1 MLRFHL
7 IFQLH
12 MKSVNR
18 INSALLAFLFLSLQ
32 LNAQTSRKDLE
43 RQRKQTEEQIALTK
57 KILKE
62 TKNKKNKSLKELVS
76 ISRLIEKREE
86 LIVTI
91 NEEIVYVNSDVE
103 NKKDDIDSLNS
114 QLDKEKK
121 NYSKAIVQSYK
132 NRKVYNNALYLFA
145 AKSFNQLFQ
154 RLKFIQYLSE
164 AQTRFL
170 AKIEHNK
177 NELEKRL
184 SELIGLKDSKERLVK
199 NKESELN
206 ELEQNK
212 TQKNKAIISLT
223 GKEKELKEQLD
234 KQKKAKDNLNAQI
247 NAIIAKEIA
256 EARKKAKAQ
265 ASKTSKTESKSKGDN
280 KTNPKVE
287 SKEPLLTP
295 EAKELSDNFAAN
307 KGKLPWPVE
316 KGFISERF
324 GTHAHAK
331 LDQVMIQNNGI
342 DIQSVNGSFARCV
355 YKGTVA
361 AIISIPGMGKTVLVN
376 HGEYFTV
383 YSKLKNVTVS
393 QGQILNLKQN
403 IGTVDEDEDGATE
416 IHFEIWMN
424 QDKQNPEIWL
434 AKK

>member
-1 MLRFHL
+1 
-7 IFQLH
+7 
-12 MKSVNR
+12 MKSVNKLNC
-18 INSALLAFLFLSLQ
+18 ILLAFLFLSIQ
-32 LNAQTSRKDLE
+32 LNGQISRKDLE
-43 RQRKQTEEQIALTK
+43 KQRKQTEEQIALTK

-62 TKNKKNKSLKELVS
+62 TKSKKNQSLKELVS

-86 LIVTI
+86 LITTI
-91 NEEIVYVNSDVE
+91 NTEIQYVNNDVE
-103 NKKDDIDSLNS
+103 QKKDDIDSLNS
-114 QLDKEKK
+114 QLDIEKK
-121 NYSKAIVQSYK
+121 NYAKAIIQSYK

-154 RLKFIQYLSE
+154 RLKFVQYLSE

-170 AKIEHNK
+170 AKIDNNK
-177 NELEKRL
+177 KELEHRL
-184 SELIGLKDSKERLVK
+184 AELLGLKESKVKLVK
-199 NKESELN
+199 NKESEVN
-206 ELEQNK
+206 ELEQDKN
-212 TQKNKAIISLT
+212 QKNKAIISLT
-223 GKEKELKEQLD
+223 GKEKELKAQLD
-234 KQKKAKDNLNAQI
+234 KQKRAKENLNAQI

-256 EARKKAKAQ
+256 EARKKAKEQ
-265 ASKTSKTESKSKGDN
+265 ASKTT
-280 KTNPKVE
+280 KTNPKTGDKKTDTKVE
-287 SKEPLLTP
+287 PKEPLLTP

-331 LDQVMIQNNGI
+331 LDQVMIQNNGL
-342 DIQSVNGSFARCV
+342 DIQSVSGSAARCV

-383 YSKLKNVTVS
+383 YSKLKNITVS
-393 QGQILNLKQN
+393 QGQTLSLKQT

-416 IHFEIWMN
+416 IHFEIWLN

>member
-1 MLRFHL
+1 
-7 IFQLH
+7 

>member
-1 MLRFHL
+1 
-7 IFQLH
+7 
-12 MKSVNR
+12 MKDPNKF
-18 INSALLAFLFLSLQ
+18 NSLLLAFLFLFGPLQ
-32 LNAQTSRKDLE
+32 GQTSRKELE
-43 RQRKQTEEQIALTK
+43 KQRKQTEEQIAITK
-57 KILKE
+57 RILNE

-86 LIVTI
+86 LITTI
-91 NEEIVYVNSDVE
+91 NSEIQYVNVDVE
-103 NKKDDIDSLNS
+103 QKKNDIDSLNS
-114 QLDKEKK
+114 QLDIEKN
-121 NYSKAIVQSYK
+121 NYAKAIIQSYK
-132 NRKVYNNALYLFA
+132 SRKVYNNALYLFA

-170 AKIEHNK
+170 LKIENK
-177 NELEKRL
+177 KKELENKL
-184 SELIGLKDSKERLVK
+184 SELLGLKVSKEILVK
-199 NKESELN
+199 NKVSEVN
-206 ELEQNK
+206 ELEIDK
-212 TQKNKAIISLT
+212 TQKNKAIVSLT
-223 GKEKELKEQLD
+223 GKEKELKAQLD
-234 KQKKAKDNLNAQI
+234 KQKKAKENLNAQI
-247 NAIIAKEIA
+247 NAIISKEIA
-256 EARKKAKAQ
+256 EARKKAKEQ
-265 ASKTSKTESKSKGDN
+265 AAKSGKGTAKTNTDN

-287 SKEPLLTP
+287 VKEPLLTP

-307 KGKLPWPVE
+307 RGKLPWPVE

-331 LDQVMIQNNGI
+331 LDQVMIQNNGL
-342 DIQSVNGSFARCV
+342 DIQSISGATARCV

-361 AIISIPGMGKTVLVN
+361 AIISIPGLGKTVLVN

-393 QGQILNLKQN
+393 QGQVLSLKQS

-416 IHFEIWMN
+416 IHFEIWLN
-424 QDKQNPEIWL
+424 QDKQNPELWL

>member
-1 MLRFHL
+1 
-7 IFQLH
+7 
-12 MKSVNR
+12 MKSVNKLNC
-18 INSALLAFLFLSLQ
+18 ILLAFLFLSIQ
-32 LNAQTSRKDLE
+32 LNGQISRKDLE
-43 RQRKQTEEQIALTK
+43 KQRKQTEEQIALTK

-62 TKNKKNKSLKELVS
+62 TKSKKNQSLKELVS

-86 LIVTI
+86 LITTI
-91 NEEIVYVNSDVE
+91 NTEIQYVNSDVE
-103 NKKDDIDSLNS
+103 QKKDDIDSLNS

-121 NYSKAIVQSYK
+121 NYAKAIVQSYK

-170 AKIEHNK
+170 VKIDNNK
-177 NELEKRL
+177 KELEHRL
-184 SELIGLKDSKERLVK
+184 SELLGLKDSKEKLVK
-199 NKESELN
+199 NKESEVN
-206 ELEQNK
+206 ELEQDKN
-212 TQKNKAIISLT
+212 QKNKTIVSLT
-223 GKEKELKEQLD
+223 GKEKELKAQLD
-234 KQKKAKDNLNAQI
+234 KQKRAKENLNAQI

-256 EARKKAKAQ
+256 EARKKAKEQ
-265 ASKTSKTESKSKGDN
+265 ASKTAKTDTKSNGN
-280 KTNPKVE
+280 KKTDTKVE
-287 SKEPLLTP
+287 AKEPLLTP

-331 LDQVMIQNNGI
+331 LDQVMIQNNGL
-342 DIQSVNGSFARCV
+342 DIQSVSGSTARCV

-383 YSKLKNVTVS
+383 YSKLKNITVS
-393 QGQILNLKQN
+393 QGQTLSLKQT

-416 IHFEIWMN
+416 IHFEIWLN